1 MNPIQHHPIEGTKGH
16 LQCGELPLYTLLSPT
31 DRQGPNKTPHGTAT
45 IAKGKYSS
53 LAPLL
58 TRVGVR
64 TTEAL
69 VGTKADE
76 HSSPYLS
83 TLLE

>member
-31 DRQGPNKTPHGTAT
+31 DRQGSNKTPHGTAT

-53 LAPLL
+53 HIPLYA
-58 TRVGVR
+58 RVGVR
-64 TTEAL
+64 TNCAL
-69 VGTKADE
+69 MGT
-76 HSSPYLS
+76 
-83 TLLE
+83 